1 MRSRKV
7 LFLSLLVLVLATF
20 GTIIA
25 SAQDGAGAGLTI
37 GFAQTGSESGWRTD
51 FTNAMMAE
59 AEAQGINLL
68 FSDGQQRQENQIAAL
83 RSFIAQG
90 VDAIIL
96 APIVETGWDDVLQE
110 AHDAN
115 IPVLIIDRNV
125 TSDPSLYITRVAS
138 DFVYEGRLAAAW
150 LASATADR
158 EQCNIVE
165 LQGTV
170 GSSPAIDRGT
180 GFTDVLALF
189 PQMQI
194 VASQSG
200 DFTRTGG
207 KTVME
212 SFLSSLDPST
222 ICAVWAHNDDML
234 IGAIQAMEE
243 AGLNPGTDI
252 LTVSVDATNDE
263 LQMLVDGKANA
274 TVLLSPAM
282 GVQAYQA
289 IEDYLAGQ
297 ELPPLILVPSAM
309 YFPETAAAELARRGV
324 Q

>member
-1 MRSRKV
+1 MRTRK
-7 LFLSLLVLVLATF
+7 LSLLLLVLVTLLSLST
-20 GTIIA
+20 GLLVGQ
-25 SAQDGAGAGLTI
+25 AQDQLTI
-37 GFAQTGSESGWRTD
+37 GFVQTGSESGWRTD
-51 FTNAMMAE
+51 FTNAMMSE

-68 FSDGQQRQENQIAAL
+68 FADGQQKQENQISAM

-90 VDAIIL
+90 VDAIIV
-96 APIVETGWDDVLQE
+96 APLVETGWDDVLQE
-110 AHDAN
+110 AKDAE

-125 TSDPSLYITRVAS
+125 TADPSLFITRVAS
-138 DFVYEGRLAAAW
+138 DFVHEGRVAAAW

-158 EQCNIVE
+158 TECNIVE

-180 GFTDVLALF
+180 GFTEVIALF
-189 PQMQI
+189 PTMKI

-212 SFLSSLDPST
+212 SFLSSMDPAT

-243 AGLNPGTDI
+243 AGLKPGVDI
-252 LTVSVDATNDE
+252 LTISVDATND
-263 LQMLVDGKANA
+263 MLKVIAEGKANA
-274 TVLLSPAM
+274 TVLLNPNM

-289 IEDYLAGQ
+289 IKDYLAGT
-297 ELPPLILVPSAM
+297 ELPDLILVPSAM
-309 YFPETAAAELARRGV
+309 YFPETAAAELQKRGV
-324 Q
+324 S

>member
-1 MRSRKV
+1 MRNLKV
-7 LFLSLLVLVLATF
+7 SLLFAVLAALLSLSSGLLV
-20 GTIIA
+20 GH
-25 SAQDGAGAGLTI
+25 AQDALTI

-59 AEAQGINLL
+59 AKAQGINLL
-68 FSDGQQRQENQIAAL
+68 FSDGQQKQENQIAAI
-83 RSFIAQG
+83 RSFVAQG

-96 APIVETGWDDVLQE
+96 APLVETGWDDVLQE
-110 AHDAN
+110 AKDAS

-125 TSDPSLYITRVAS
+125 TADSSMYITRVAS

-158 EQCNIVE
+158 TECNIVE

-189 PQMQI
+189 PQMKI

-200 DFTRTGG
+200 DFTRSGG

-212 SFLSSLDPST
+212 SFLSSMDPST

-234 IGAIQAMEE
+234 IGAVQAMEE
-243 AGLNPGTDI
+243 AGLKPGTDI

-263 LQMLVDGKANA
+263 LKLMLEGKANA
-274 TVLLSPAM
+274 TVLLNPNM

-289 IEDYLAGQ
+289 IKDFLAGQ
-297 ELPPLILVPSAM
+297 TLPSLILVPSAM
-309 YFPETAAAELARRGV
+309 YFPETAAAELDRRGV
-324 Q
+324 K

>member
-1 MRSRKV
+1 MRTLKVSV
-7 LFLSLLVLVLATF
+7 LFAVLIALLSLSTGLLI
-20 GTIIA
+20 GQ
-25 SAQDGAGAGLTI
+25 AQDQLTI
-37 GFAQTGSESGWRTD
+37 GFVQTGSESGWRTD
-51 FTNAMMAE
+51 FTNAMMSE
-59 AEAQGINLL
+59 AKAQNINLV
-68 FSDGQQRQENQIAAL
+68 FIDGQQKQENQIAGM
-83 RSFIAQG
+83 RSLIAQG
-90 VDAIIL
+90 VNAIIL

-110 AHDAN
+110 AKDAE

-125 TSDPSLYITRVAS
+125 TADPSLFITRVAS

-158 EQCNIVE
+158 TECNIVE

-189 PQMQI
+189 PTMKI

-200 DFTRTGG
+200 DFTRSGG

-212 SFLSSLDPST
+212 SFLSSIDPST

-234 IGAIQAMEE
+234 IGAVQAIEE
-243 AGLNPGTDI
+243 AGLKPGVDI

-263 LQMLVDGKANA
+263 LKLMLEGKANA
-274 TVLLSPAM
+274 TVLLSPNM

-289 IEDYLAGQ
+289 IKDYLAG
-297 ELPPLILVPSAM
+297 ETLPPLILVPSAM
-309 YFPETAAAELARRGV
+309 FFPDTAAAELAKRGV

>member
-1 MRSRKV
+1 MRARK
-7 LFLSLLVLVLATF
+7 LSLLLLVLVTLLSLSS
-20 GTIIA
+20 GLLV
-25 SAQDGAGAGLTI
+25 SHAQDELTI
-37 GFAQTGSESGWRTD
+37 GFVQTGSESGWRTD
-51 FTNAMMAE
+51 FTNAMMSE

-68 FSDGQQRQENQIAAL
+68 FADGQQKQENQIAAV
-83 RSFIAQG
+83 RSFVAQG
-90 VDAIIL
+90 VNAIIL
-96 APIVETGWDDVLQE
+96 APLVETGWDDVLQE
-110 AHDAN
+110 AKDAE

-125 TSDPSLYITRVAS
+125 TADPSLFITRVAS
-138 DFVYEGRLAAAW
+138 DFVHEGRVAAAW

-158 EQCNIVE
+158 TECNIVE

-189 PQMQI
+189 PTMKI

-212 SFLSSLDPST
+212 SFLSSMDPAT

-234 IGAIQAMEE
+234 IGAIQAIEE
-243 AGLNPGTDI
+243 AGLKPGTDI
-252 LTVSVDATNDE
+252 LTISVDATND
-263 LQMLVDGKANA
+263 MLKIIAEGKANA
-274 TVLLSPAM
+274 TVLLNPNM

-289 IEDYLAGQ
+289 VKDYLAGT
-297 ELPPLILVPSAM
+297 ELPDLILVPSAM
-309 YFPETAAAELARRGV
+309 YFPETAAAELEKRGV
-324 Q
+324 S

>member
-1 MRSRKV
+1 MRKQKV
-7 LFLSLLVLVLATF
+7 TLLFLVLVALLSLST
-20 GTIIA
+20 GLLV
-25 SAQDGAGAGLTI
+25 SHAQDSLTI

-59 AEAQGINLL
+59 AEAQGIELL
-68 FSDGQQRQENQIAAL
+68 FSDGQQKQENQIAAL

-96 APIVETGWDDVLQE
+96 APLVETGWDDVLQE
-110 AHDAN
+110 AKDAG

-125 TSDPSLYITRVAS
+125 TSDPSLFITRVAS

-150 LASATADR
+150 LASETADR
-158 EQCNIVE
+158 TECNIVE

-189 PQMQI
+189 PTLKI

-200 DFTRTGG
+200 DFTRSGG

-212 SFLSSLDPST
+212 SFLSSMDPST

-234 IGAIQAMEE
+234 IGAVQAIEE
-243 AGLNPGTDI
+243 AGLKPGVDI

-263 LQMLVDGKANA
+263 LKLILEGKANA
-274 TVLLSPAM
+274 TVLLNPNM

-289 IEDYLAGQ
+289 IKDYLAG
-297 ELPPLILVPSAM
+297 ETLPPLILVPSAM
-309 YFPETAAAELARRGV
+309 FFADNAAAELAARGV
-324 Q
+324 S

>member
-1 MRSRKV
+1 MRIRK
-7 LFLSLLVLVLATF
+7 LSLLMLVLVALLSLTS
-20 GTIIA
+20 GVLVTH
-25 SAQDGAGAGLTI
+25 AQKQLTI
-37 GFAQTGSESGWRTD
+37 GFVQTGSESGWRTD
-51 FTNAMMAE
+51 FTNAMMSE
-59 AEAQGINLL
+59 AKAQNINLL
-68 FSDGQQRQENQIAAL
+68 FADGQQKQENQIAAM

-96 APIVETGWDDVLQE
+96 APLVETGWDDVLKE
-110 AHDAN
+110 AKDAS

-125 TSDPSLYITRVAS
+125 TSDPSLFITRVAS

-158 EQCNIVE
+158 TECNIVE

-180 GFTDVLALF
+180 GFKDVLALF
-189 PQMQI
+189 PQMKI

-200 DFTRTGG
+200 DFTRSGG

-212 SFLSSLDPST
+212 SFLSSIDPKT
-222 ICAVWAHNDDML
+222 ICAVFAHNDDML
-234 IGAIQAMEE
+234 IGAVQAMEE
-243 AGLNPGTDI
+243 AGLKPGKDI

-263 LQMLVDGKANA
+263 LKLMLDGKANA
-274 TVLLSPAM
+274 TVLLNPNM

-289 IEDYLAGQ
+289 IKDYLDGK
-297 ELPPLILVPSAM
+297 ELPKLILVPSAM
-309 YFPETAAAELARRGV
+309 FFPDTAAAELKARGV
-324 Q
+324 S

>member
-1 MRSRKV
+1 MRIRK
-7 LFLSLLVLVLATF
+7 LSLMLLVLVTLLSLST
-20 GTIIA
+20 GLLV
-25 SAQDGAGAGLTI
+25 SNAQDDLTI
-37 GFAQTGSESGWRTD
+37 GFVQTGSESGWRTD
-51 FTNAMMAE
+51 FTNAMMSE

-68 FSDGQQRQENQIAAL
+68 FADGQQKQENQIAAM

-90 VDAIIL
+90 VDAIIV
-96 APIVETGWDDVLQE
+96 APLVETGWDDVLQE
-110 AHDAN
+110 AKDSE

-125 TSDPSLYITRVAS
+125 TADPSLFITRVAS
-138 DFVYEGRLAAAW
+138 DFVHEGRVAAAW

-158 EQCNIVE
+158 TECNIVE

-189 PQMQI
+189 PTMKI

-200 DFTRTGG
+200 DFTRSGG

-212 SFLSSLDPST
+212 SFLSSMDPST

-234 IGAIQAMEE
+234 IGAVQAMEE
-243 AGLNPGTDI
+243 AGLKPGTDI

-263 LQMLVDGKANA
+263 LKLLTEGKANA
-274 TVLLSPAM
+274 TVLLNPNM

-289 IEDYLAGQ
+289 IKDYLAGQ
-297 ELPPLILVPSAM
+297 ELPALILVPSAM
-309 YFPETAAAELARRGV
+309 YFPETAQAELDKRGV
-324 Q
+324 E

>member
-1 MRSRKV
+1 MRIRK
-7 LFLSLLVLVLATF
+7 LMLLSLFVVAMLGLSTGLLV
-20 GTIIA
+20 
-25 SAQDGAGAGLTI
+25 SHAQDDLTV
-37 GFAQTGSESGWRTD
+37 GFVQTGSESGWRTD
-51 FTNAMMAE
+51 FTNAMMSE
-59 AEAQGINLL
+59 AKDQGINLI
-68 FSDGQQRQENQIAAL
+68 FVDGQQKQENQIAGL
-83 RSFIAQG
+83 RSLIAQG

-110 AHDAN
+110 AKDAE

-125 TSDPSLYITRVAS
+125 TSDPSLFITRVAS

-158 EQCNIVE
+158 TECNIVE

-189 PQMQI
+189 PQMKI
-194 VASQSG
+194 IASQSG
-200 DFTRTGG
+200 DFTRSGG
-207 KTVME
+207 KQVME
-212 SFLSSLDPST
+212 SFLSSIDPAT

-234 IGAIQAMEE
+234 IGAVQAMEE
-243 AGLNPGTDI
+243 AGLKPGTDI

-263 LQMLVDGKANA
+263 LKLMLDGKANA
-274 TVLLSPAM
+274 TVLLNPNM
-282 GVQAYQA
+282 GVQAYAA
-289 IEDYLAGQ
+289 IKDYLAGK

-309 YFPETAAAELARRGV
+309 YFPDTAAAELQARGV
-324 Q
+324 S

>member
-1 MRSRKV
+1 MRIRKV
-7 LFLSLLVLVLATF
+7 SLLLIVLATLLSLST
-20 GTIIA
+20 GLLV
-25 SAQDGAGAGLTI
+25 SHAQKQLTI

-51 FTNAMMAE
+51 FTNAMMSE
-59 AEAQGINLL
+59 AKAQNINLL
-68 FSDGQQRQENQIAAL
+68 FSDGQQKQENQIAAL

-96 APIVETGWDDVLQE
+96 APLVETGWDDVLKE
-110 AHDAN
+110 AKDAN

-158 EQCNIVE
+158 TECNIVE

-180 GFTDVLALF
+180 GFKDVLALF
-189 PQMQI
+189 PQMKI

-200 DFTRTGG
+200 DFTRSGG

-212 SFLSSLDPST
+212 SFLSSIDPKT

-234 IGAIQAMEE
+234 IGAVQAMEE
-243 AGLNPGTDI
+243 AGLKPGKDI

-263 LQMLVDGKANA
+263 LKLMLEGKANA
-274 TVLLSPAM
+274 TVLLNPNM

-289 IEDYLAGQ
+289 IKDYLDGKQ
-297 ELPPLILVPSAM
+297 LPKLILVPSAM
-309 YFPETAAAELARRGV
+309 YFPDTAAAELKARGV
-324 Q
+324 S

>member
-1 MRSRKV
+1 MRTLKV
-7 LFLSLLVLVLATF
+7 SLLFVVLVVMVSLSSVILV
-20 GTIIA
+20 GH
-25 SAQDGAGAGLTI
+25 AQDALTI
-37 GFAQTGSESGWRTD
+37 GFVQTGSESGWRTD

-59 AEAQGINLL
+59 AEAQGITLL
-68 FSDGQQRQENQIAAL
+68 FADGQQKQENQIQSL
-83 RSFIAQG
+83 RAFIAQG

-96 APIVETGWDDVLQE
+96 APLVETGWDDVLQE
-110 AHDAN
+110 AKDAE

-125 TSDPSLYITRVAS
+125 TADPSLFITRVAS
-138 DFVYEGRLAAAW
+138 DFVYEGRLAGAW

-158 EQCNIVE
+158 TECNIVE

-189 PQMQI
+189 PQMKI

-200 DFTRTGG
+200 DFTRSGG

-212 SFLSSLDPST
+212 SFLSSMDPST

-234 IGAIQAMEE
+234 IGAIQAMQE
-243 AGLNPGTDI
+243 AGLKPSVDI
-252 LTVSVDATNDE
+252 LTVSVDATNDILGLMVE
-263 LQMLVDGKANA
+263 GQANA
-274 TVLLSPAM
+274 TVLLSPNM

-289 IEDYLAGQ
+289 IKDYLAG
-297 ELPPLILVPSAM
+297 ETLPALILVPSAM
-309 YFPETAAAELARRGV
+309 YFPETAAAELERRGV
-324 Q
+324 E

>member
-1 MRSRKV
+1 MRIRKI
-7 LFLSLLVLVLATF
+7 SLLFVVLAATLALF
-20 GTIIA
+20 SGVLI
-25 SAQDGAGAGLTI
+25 SHAQDQLTI
-37 GFAQTGSESGWRTD
+37 GFVQTGSESGWRTD
-51 FTNAMMAE
+51 FTNAMMSE
-59 AEAQGINLL
+59 AKAQDINLV
-68 FSDGQQRQENQIAAL
+68 FVDGQQKQENQIAGM
-83 RSFIAQG
+83 RSLIAQG

-96 APIVETGWDDVLQE
+96 APLVETGWDDVLQE
-110 AHDAN
+110 AKDAE

-125 TSDPSLYITRVAS
+125 TADPSLFITRVAS

-158 EQCNIVE
+158 TECNIVE

-180 GFTDVLALF
+180 GFKDVLALF
-189 PQMQI
+189 PQMKI

-212 SFLSSLDPST
+212 SFLSSMDPST

-234 IGAIQAMEE
+234 IGAVQAIEE
-243 AGLNPGTDI
+243 AGLKPGVDI

-263 LQMLVDGKANA
+263 LKLMLEGKANA
-274 TVLLSPAM
+274 TVLLSPNM

-289 IEDYLAGQ
+289 IKDYLAGKT
-297 ELPPLILVPSAM
+297 LPSLILVPSAM
-309 YFPETAAAELARRGV
+309 YFPDTAAAELQRRGV
-324 Q
+324 S

>member
-1 MRSRKV
+1 MSKFKV
-7 LFLSLLVLVLATF
+7 SLLFLAVVALLSLSSGLLV
-20 GTIIA
+20 GH
-25 SAQDGAGAGLTI
+25 AQDALTI
-37 GFAQTGSESGWRTD
+37 GFVQTGSESGWRTD

-59 AEAQGINLL
+59 AEAQNINLL
-68 FSDGQQRQENQIAAL
+68 FVDGQQQQENQIAGM
-83 RSFIAQG
+83 RSLIAQG

-110 AHDAN
+110 AHDAS

-125 TSDPSLYITRVAS
+125 TADPSLYITRVAS

-158 EQCNIVE
+158 TECNIVE

-189 PQMQI
+189 PQMHI
-194 VASQSG
+194 IASQSG
-200 DFTRTGG
+200 DFTRSGG
-207 KTVME
+207 QQVME
-212 SFLSSLDPST
+212 SFLSSIDPAT

-234 IGAIQAMEE
+234 IGAVQAMQA
-243 AGLNPGTDI
+243 AGLNPGVDI
-252 LTVSVDATNDE
+252 LTVSVDATNDI
-263 LQMLVDGKANA
+263 LQLMVEGHANA
-274 TVLLSPAM
+274 TVLLSPNM

-289 IEDYLAGQ
+289 IRDYLAG
-297 ELPPLILVPSAM
+297 ETLPSLILVPSAM
-309 YFPETAAAELARRGV
+309 YFPSTAAAELERRGV
-324 Q
+324 TTP

>member
-1 MRSRKV
+1 MRTRK
-7 LFLSLLVLVLATF
+7 LSLLIVVLAALLALTSGVLV
-20 GTIIA
+20 
-25 SAQDGAGAGLTI
+25 SHAQDGLTI
-37 GFAQTGSESGWRTD
+37 GFVQTGSESGWRTD
-51 FTNAMMAE
+51 FTNAMMSE
-59 AEAQGINLL
+59 AKDQGINLL
-68 FSDGQQRQENQIAAL
+68 FADGQQKQENQISAM

-96 APIVETGWDDVLQE
+96 APLVETGWDDVLQE
-110 AHDAN
+110 AKDAE

-125 TSDPSLYITRVAS
+125 TADPSLFITRVAS

-158 EQCNIVE
+158 TECNVVE

-189 PQMQI
+189 PQIKI

-212 SFLSSLDPST
+212 SFLSSIDPKT

-234 IGAIQAMEE
+234 IGAVQAIEE
-243 AGLNPGTDI
+243 AGLKPGVDI

-263 LQMLVDGKANA
+263 LKLMLEGKANA
-274 TVLLSPAM
+274 TVLLSPNM

-289 IEDYLAGQ
+289 IKDYLDGK

-309 YFPETAAAELARRGV
+309 FFPDNAAAELANRGV
-324 Q
+324 S